1 MNYSRFMIFV
11 ALTISVVAEYFSIVG
26 LMAIFSAAALPVA
39 VMGISLALGK
49 LTISVWLKANWKRC
63 PIIYKFYLIPAIIFL
78 MLLTSIGCI
87 GYLSKAHNDHYLVS
101 SGVQSKL
108 AIYDEKIRVARENID
123 SDRKQ
128 LKQMDDAVEQILVR
142 SSTEAG
148 ATRATALR
156 KSQQQDHTALT
167 KDIETQQTI
176 IQHLNEEAA
185 PIRAENRK
193 VEAEV
198 GPIKYIAE
206 FFADGQTID
215 IDKSVRWMIIMI
227 VLVFDPLAILML
239 IAANISYAKEQTTLS
254 STQENNFTT
263 PELNQSMPIVGQTIY
278 NPESNSTVW
287 WTGKEWAAMP
297 TPVKEITDI
306 QDKIIIKPE
315 IKVYPPSIDTDII
328 KSVVTSSMDNWLDTA
343 SYPATAA
350 DNDPPESALSDID
363 SEPVVEIKS
372 EESVKKP
379 VDESLQ
385 SSYTSVDETYHPPEH
400 FKPTHI
406 TYGRR

>member
-26 LMAIFSAAALPVA
+26 LMAIFPAAALPVA

-49 LTISVWLKANWKRC
+49 LTTSVWLKANWKRC
-63 PIIYKFYLIPAIIFL
+63 PTIYKFYLIPAIIFL

-167 KDIETQQTI
+167 KDIETQQSI
-176 IQHLNEEAA
+176 IQHLNEEAE

-206 FFADGQTID
+206 FFADGQIVD
-215 IDKSVRWMIIMI
+215 LDRAVRWMIVII

-239 IAANISYAKEQTTLS
+239 IAANINYDKDRAPTLKS
-254 STQENNFTT
+254 VE
-263 PELNQSMPIVGQTIY
+263 ELQKNEEPKHIAPAVGQTVY
-278 NPESNSTVW
+278 NPANNSTVW
-287 WTGKEWAAMP
+287 WTGSEWAP
-297 TPVKEITDI
+297 LPSTVKEPIDLQEKIVI
-306 QDKIIIKPE
+306 QPE
-315 IKVYPPSIDTDII
+315 IKVYPPNIDTEII
-328 KSVVTSSMDNWLDTA
+328 KTVVASSMDSWLDTA
-343 SYPATAA
+343 SVKTNTTQPFAEQEKNNA
-350 DNDPPESALSDID
+350 NEPETEKTIEEPID
-363 SEPVVEIKS
+363 ELP
-372 EESVKKP
+372 
-379 VDESLQ
+379 D
-385 SSYTSVDETYHPPEH
+385 SSYTNTEDTFHPQEH

-406 TYGRR
+406 TYGRRV